1 MTSAESVKYFYEV
14 ILSENKLE
22 RISDFI
28 SPACLLRT
36 GDKLIHIGV
45 EGMQEHIKAT
55 KRTYPDYTM
64 KITRQFCDGDFVVS
78 EFVMEGTHRG
88 EFLGI
93 RPTGQKLTFSGVNI
107 DKVSGGKI
115 VEHGGAVNTFETFFA
130 HHLIAPV

>member
-28 SPACLLRT
+28 SPACFLRT
-36 GDKLIHIGV
+36 GDKLTHIGV

-64 KITRQFCDGDFVVS
+64 KITRQFCDGDFVIS
-78 EFVMEGTHRG
+78 DFLMEGTHEG

-93 RPTGQKLTFSGVNI
+93 HPSHKKLTFFGVNI
-107 DKVSGGKI
+107 DKVVDGKI
-115 VEHGGAVNTFETFFA
+115 VEHSGAVNTFETLFEQ
-130 HHLIAPV
+130 HLIEPV

>member
-28 SPACLLRT
+28 SPACFLRT
-36 GDKLIHIGV
+36 GDKLTHIGV

-64 KITRQFCDGDFVVS
+64 KITRQFCDGDFVIS
-78 EFVMEGTHRG
+78 DFLMEGTHEG

-93 RPTGQKLTFSGVNI
+93 HPSHKKLTFFGVNI
-107 DKVSGGKI
+107 DKVVGGKI
-115 VEHGGAVNTFETFFA
+115 VEHSGAVNTFETLFEQ
-130 HHLIAPV
+130 HLIEPV

>member
-28 SPACLLRT
+28 SPACFLRT
-36 GDKLIHIGV
+36 GDKLTHIGV
-45 EGMQEHIKAT
+45 EGMQKHIKAT

-64 KITRQFCDGDFVVS
+64 KITRQFCDGDFVIS
-78 EFVMEGTHRG
+78 DFLMEGTHEG

-93 RPTGQKLTFSGVNI
+93 HPSHKKLTFFGVNI
-107 DKVSGGKI
+107 DKVVGGKI
-115 VEHGGAVNTFETFFA
+115 VEHSGAVNTFETLFEQ
-130 HHLIAPV
+130 HLIEPV

>member
-28 SPACLLRT
+28 SPACFLRT
-36 GDKLIHIGV
+36 GDKLTHIGV

-55 KRTYPDYTM
+55 KRAYPDYTM
-64 KITRQFCDGDFVVS
+64 KITRQFCDGDFVIS
-78 EFVMEGTHRG
+78 DFLMEGTHEG

-93 RPTGQKLTFSGVNI
+93 HPSHKKLTFFGVNI
-107 DKVSGGKI
+107 DKVVGGKI
-115 VEHGGAVNTFETFFA
+115 VEHSGAVNTFETLFEQ
-130 HHLIAPV
+130 HLIEPV

>member
-55 KRTYPDYTM
+55 KRTYPDYNHENYTAVLRRRLCN
-64 KITRQFCDGDFVVS
+64 IRLSNGGD
-78 EFVMEGTHRG
+78 
-88 EFLGI
+88 
-93 RPTGQKLTFSGVNI
+93 P
-107 DKVSGGKI
+107 
-115 VEHGGAVNTFETFFA
+115 
-130 HHLIAPV
+130 